1 MISPGGVSAED
12 LERYRVF
19 LHLRARRQLDPRLR
33 GKLDAADVVQ
43 EALLQAYAK
52 RARFRGRTEAELVAW
67 LRAILDNTLAMT
79 ARQFQAGARDVAR
92 ERSLQ
97 ASLGEAAAAPST
109 PDEYALRN
117 EQLLRLADALG
128 KLPPDQR
135 RAIELHHLQGQSVA
149 EVAGHLHK
157 SRDAVVGLLYRGL
170 KKLRRLLAERDD
182 G

>member
-1 MISPGGVSAED
+1 MN

-19 LHLRARRQLDPRLR
+19 LHLRARRRLDPRLR
-33 GKLDAADVVQ
+33 GKLDPADVVQ
-43 EALLQAYAK
+43 ETLLQAYKK

-67 LRAILDNTLAMT
+67 LRTILDNTLAMA
-79 ARQFQAGARDVAR
+79 ARQFQAGARDVGR
-92 ERSLQ
+92 ERPLQ
-97 ASLGEAAAAPST
+97 AALGESAMNRKTPPAAAPST

-117 EQLLRLADALG
+117 EQSLRLADALG

-135 RAIELHHLQGQSVA
+135 RAIELHHLAGQSVA
-149 EVAGHLHK
+149 EVAGHMHK

-170 KKLRRLLAERDD
+170 KKLRLLLAEGDE